1 MECAAEA
8 PTTAGEGPRG
18 EEMRAESKTITRTSE
33 PDGAWEDLPEDGDAA
48 AYAEGFLRVVCEV
61 YAEVEAA

>member
-1 MECAAEA
+1 
-8 PTTAGEGPRG
+8 
-18 EEMRAESKTITRTSE
+18 MRAESKTITRTSE